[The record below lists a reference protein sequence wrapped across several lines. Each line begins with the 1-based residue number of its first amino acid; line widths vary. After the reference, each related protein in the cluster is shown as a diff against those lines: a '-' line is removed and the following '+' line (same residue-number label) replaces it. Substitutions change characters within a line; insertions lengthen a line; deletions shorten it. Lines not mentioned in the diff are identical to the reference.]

1 MAYKIIGDSCTDLT
15 EQMKKDSH
23 IKLIPLTLQVD
34 GKEII
39 DDETFN
45 QKEFIKLMKESQNP
59 PKSACPAPEA
69 YLEAYKEDAD
79 IYVVTL
85 SSQLSGS
92 YNSAEVA
99 KKMYFEEFG
108 EKNIVVI
115 DSKSASVGQT
125 LLVMK
130 IQELIE
136 SGYAFDEVVKQV
148 LQYREE
154 QNTKFVLETLDVL
167 QKNGRLSTM
176 KALICNT
183 LNIKPIMTAT
193 PEGRIDKEEQARG
206 MSKALKKMAECV
218 AKDVINPTDKILGI
232 AHCNALERAEYT
244 KERILE
250 LVPFKEVVIVEDAG
264 VSTMYANEGG
274 IIVAY

>member
-15 EQMKKDSH
+15 ETMKKDAH
-23 IKLIPLTLQVD
+23 IQLIPLTLQVD
-34 GKEII
+34 DRQIV
-39 DDETFN
+39 DDETFD
-45 QKEFIKLMKESQNP
+45 QKEFLKLMKESPNP

-69 YLEAYKEDAD
+69 YFEAYKGDAD

-99 KKMYFEEFG
+99 KNMYFEEYG
-108 EKNIVVI
+108 EKNIVII

-130 IQELIE
+130 IQELIGKGC
-136 SGYAFDEVVKQV
+136 SFSEVTKQV

-167 QKNGRLSTM
+167 QKNGRLSAM

-183 LNIKPIMTAT
+183 LNIKPVMTAT
-193 PEGRIDKEEQARG
+193 PEGNIDKADQARG
-206 MSKALKKMAECV
+206 MLKALQKMAECV
-218 AKDVINPTDKILGI
+218 AKDVVNPKEKILGI
-232 AHCNALERAEYT
+232 AHCNHLERAEYT
-244 KERILE
+244 KEKILE
-250 LVPFKEVVIVEDAG
+250 LVPFKDVIIVEDAG
-264 VSTMYANEGG
+264 VSTMYANDGG

>member
-45 QKEFIKLMKESQNP
+45 QKEFLQLMKESQNP
-59 PKSACPAPEA
+59 PKSACPTPEA
-69 YLEAYKEDAD
+69 YLEAYKDDAD

-92 YNSAEVA
+92 YNSAQVA
-99 KKMYFEEFG
+99 KKMYFEECG

-218 AKDVINPTDKILGI
+218 AKDVINPTEKILGI

-244 KERILE
+244 KEKILE
-250 LVPFKEVVIVEDAG
+250 LVPFKEVIIVEDAG